1 MIIIEALHD
10 LLLNWHFVCNDET
23 IGNTVELGVRHLAS
37 FLYAPTSGPVNIL
50 HSREI
55 HTHIGMPAHIN
66 TVLYSFGWEPSAMVD
81 NEKLSL
87 CCSEEGRYLLLWG
100 RGVCGGA
107 KRRERERGI
116 IESRHI
122 FGRQ

>member
-1 MIIIEALHD
+1 MVIPVRSWTG
-10 LLLNWHFVCNDET
+10 LLSTDET

-66 TVLYSFGWEPSAMVD
+66 TVLYSFGWLAY
-81 NEKLSL
+81 
-87 CCSEEGRYLLLWG
+87 C
-100 RGVCGGA
+100 
-107 KRRERERGI
+107 
-116 IESRHI
+116 
-122 FGRQ
+122 